1 MQMYDVITDGM
12 EINIQKT
19 VDIPVTADGRT
30 QVVTTMPVT
39 VKDLIDELGITVGE
53 DDIVEPAMDHV
64 LVKGDEL
71 QVKRVTTDYVT
82 EEVTTDY
89 EVRYVNDYSLA
100 IGDKEVTQQGAA
112 GKKKILIL

>member
-1 MQMYDVITDGM
+1 
-12 EINIQKT
+12 
-19 VDIPVTADGRT
+19 
-30 QVVTTMPVT
+30 MPVT

-100 IGDKEVTQQGAA
+100 HRRQRSNAA
-112 GKKKILIL
+112 RRRRKNKKYLSCDLYRRR